1 VDDATSP
8 CRSGEDSG
16 ERTVPQENRGSPSC
30 VIRRMRLATAFE
42 VFDEIVGAG
51 LEGSIHARRFGQ
63 AEMEFTVTLSL
74 LDRTEQQLAAL
85 AGIVEQH
92 KLELDVDERRHASL
106 S

>member
-1 VDDATSP
+1 
-8 CRSGEDSG
+8 
-16 ERTVPQENRGSPSC
+16 
-30 VIRRMRLATAFE
+30 
-42 VFDEIVGAG
+42 
-51 LEGSIHARRFGQ
+51 
-63 AEMEFTVTLSL
+63 MEFTVTLSL

>member
-1 VDDATSP
+1 MRG
-8 CRSGEDSG
+8 RSAKKPELGFS
-16 ERTVPQENRGSPSC
+16 RYTPV
-30 VIRRMRLATAFE
+30 RLATAFE

-63 AEMEFTVTLSL
+63 AEMDFTVTLSL
-74 LDRTEQQLAAL
+74 VDRTEQQLAAL

-92 KLELDVDERRHASL
+92 NLELDVDEHRHASL